1 MKNKHDISFKL
12 RIDQSNAMLF
22 PSMFVYFPIYCKKST
37 ETYTR
42 QSAILKKKGS
52 ELLEEIIENFN
63 CFLIKI
69 KKLAVIYV
77 LRTAN

>member
-1 MKNKHDISFKL
+1 MQCYFHLCLYTFLSIVRKVQK
-12 RIDQSNAMLF
+12 RILAG
-22 PSMFVYFPIYCKKST
+22 
-37 ETYTR
+37 
-42 QSAILKKKGS
+42 AILKKKGS

>member
-42 QSAILKKKGS
+42 RCYPKKKGKR
-52 ELLEEIIENFN
+52 IIGGN
-63 CFLIKI
+63 
-69 KKLAVIYV
+69 Y
-77 LRTAN
+77 

>member
-1 MKNKHDISFKL
+1 MPCYFHVCLYTFLSIVRKVQK
-12 RIDQSNAMLF
+12 RILAG
-22 PSMFVYFPIYCKKST
+22 
-37 ETYTR
+37 
-42 QSAILKKKGS
+42 AILKKKGS

>member
-1 MKNKHDISFKL
+1 MKHKHDISFKL

-42 QSAILKKKGS
+42 RCYPKKKGKR
-52 ELLEEIIENFN
+52 IIGGN
-63 CFLIKI
+63 
-69 KKLAVIYV
+69 Y
-77 LRTAN
+77 